1 MKKVFTVVWKG
12 LRFLFTNKYT
22 SGLLIDGMKRLKDKL
37 TK

>member
-1 MKKVFTVVWKG
+1 MNKVLNVVWKG
-12 LRFLFTNKYT
+12 LKFLFTNKYT